1 MQLAQD
7 PSVDQLNPRVP
18 EWQKL
23 GGVACFCLMNRLF
36 LFGVQ
41 MTQDP
46 SEDRFNL
53 ENSRAVVWKSS
64 TGKMYLEVSRAS
76 AV

>member
-1 MQLAQD
+1 MLLRCE
-7 PSVDQLNPRVP
+7 PP
-18 EWQKL
+18 
-23 GGVACFCLMNRLF
+23 F

-46 SEDRFNL
+46 SEDRLNL

-64 TGKMYLEVSRAS
+64 AGKMYLEVSRAS

>member
-1 MQLAQD
+1 MLLRCEP
-7 PSVDQLNPRVP
+7 PS
-18 EWQKL
+18 
-23 GGVACFCLMNRLF
+23 

-53 ENSRAVVWKSS
+53 ENSRAVVWESS
-64 TGKMYLEVSRAS
+64 TGKMYLEVSHAS

>member
-1 MQLAQD
+1 MLLRCE
-7 PSVDQLNPRVP
+7 PP
-18 EWQKL
+18 
-23 GGVACFCLMNRLF
+23 F

-53 ENSRAVVWKSS
+53 ENSRAVVWKSP